1 VSTYLAE
8 LTFRIWAIELAVSGV
23 NYFVVMKR
31 IYEPRVGE
39 LHAHQIGMSTRIVYR
54 FVFAYILLARMATRR
69 AKPSSLGRSSGARS
83 VLAGDIRAASHPRD
97 KRLRTLPGS
106 RWPPS
111 RQRRSTYRRHPCP

>member
-69 AKPSSLGRSSGARS
+69 AKPSSLGRS
-83 VLAGDIRAASHPRD
+83 AASHPRD

>member
-1 VSTYLAE
+1 MSTYLAE

-83 VLAGDIRAASHPRD
+83 VLAGEI
-97 KRLRTLPGS
+97 LL
-106 RWPPS
+106 
-111 RQRRSTYRRHPCP
+111 Y